1 MDRRAWRPTAHGI
14 AKSQTAEQ
22 IKLHF
27 VVNLQCCVSFKCSAK
42 KYRQIDIFFFGFIS
56 ITGYSVQF
64 SSVAQSLSDSAIPCT
79 AACQASL
86 SITKPWSLL
95 RLMSIESVMP
105 SNHLIL
111 CRPLLL
117 LPSIFPSIRVFSS
130 ESALHITWP
139 QYWSF
144 SFSTSPS
151 NEYSELVS
159 FRMDWL
165 DLLAVQGDSQ
175 ESSTTQE
182 FKSIDSS
189 TFSFLNS
196 RTSYINT

>member
-95 RLMSIESVMP
+95 RLMSIESVIP
-105 SNHLIL
+105 SNHFIL

-117 LPSIFPSIRVFSS
+117 LPSVFPSIRVFSS
-130 ESALHITWP
+130 ELTLCIRWP
-139 QYWSF
+139 KNWC
-144 SFSTSPS
+144 
-151 NEYSELVS
+151 VS
-159 FRMDWL
+159 
-165 DLLAVQGDSQ
+165 LASGLPMNIHW
-175 ESSTTQE
+175 
-182 FKSIDSS
+182 KS
-189 TFSFLNS
+189 
-196 RTSYINT
+196 